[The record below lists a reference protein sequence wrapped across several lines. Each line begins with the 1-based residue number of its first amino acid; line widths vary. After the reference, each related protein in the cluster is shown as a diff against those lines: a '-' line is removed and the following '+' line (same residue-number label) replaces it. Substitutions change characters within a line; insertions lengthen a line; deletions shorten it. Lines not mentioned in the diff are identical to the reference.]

1 MPWVRIRLRPPAG
14 RLGKL
19 FSRASRV
26 VDPALEEFDFTTGQ
40 LPTGVEA
47 VGEGVELQ
55 PGRGGETYLV
65 MRKGTY
71 LRLPFKGMRHER
83 LRPGESIPSYTLTLE
98 LQLDSQ
104 HNQLEHPW
112 CLYQAS
118 FPEVHETDELSLV
131 AKARTEFPQ
140 WLVGTDIDGRL
151 PVTLEMDPKSKA
163 GSALKWTQRTS
174 LPLDSLPKAS
184 MPWPAVC

>member
-1 MPWVRIRLRPPAG
+1 M
-14 RLGKL
+14 
-19 FSRASRV
+19 
-26 VDPALEEFDFTTGQ
+26 
-40 LPTGVEA
+40 EA
-47 VGEGVELQ
+47 VGEGVELK

-98 LQLDSQ
+98 LQLDSG

-131 AKARTEFPQ
+131 AKARNSLRSTRARLRP
-140 WLVGTDIDGRL
+140 GR
-151 PVTLEMDPKSKA
+151 SSRS
-163 GSALKWTQRTS
+163 GSSAPTS
-174 LPLDSLPKAS
+174 
-184 MPWPAVC
+184 MGGCR